1 MNYEDQGAFY
11 LEFNLFEDDIFP
23 GPINISTTSLI
34 SAQVEEQFYFCCYF
48 TGPADDEQDRPG
60 VAWAGDPDRKCGL
73 RAVRK
78 PGV

>member
-23 GPINISTTSLI
+23 GPINIWTTSLI

-48 TGPADDEQDRPG
+48 TGPADDEQDRPA
-60 VAWAGDPDRKCGL
+60 VA
-73 RAVRK
+73 
-78 PGV
+78 